1 MPTAPALA
9 TLFSLTL
16 LLAWPAAAQPRACTV
31 PPGPLQAMLCQDDV
45 LRALDARLR
54 AVEAEVAATELR
66 RATFAHRA
74 RDGQAAL
81 AAEAANREALRE
93 AYAARIAALE
103 EVLRQARALR
113 RIEQRR
119 GADGRMVAAP
129 GGAFPRPAM
138 LEQRCLGAALQ
149 ACRVTGAGV
158 ALGEDGRTRVVWQI
172 QQGFTEA
179 DGVRS
184 GIVLLGEVA
193 GGVRLLG
200 WSFEGHGYEAP
211 RILAREGGTLLH
223 VRGRAGGTG
232 RANGDLLYR
241 SGPRGWEEIET
252 ESWWAALP
260 ARLPAGLELR
270 QAVTYDFEQMAAEA
284 PLSRS
289 GDANCCPSGGSA
301 QLDFRIEGQG
311 LVLAGV
317 GLDAI
322 ARAASSSPGDACP
335 AERATYRLD
344 APAEWTLELRREG
357 PPASDASDLL
367 LRLRSGASG
376 GAYWFRFAAAQG
388 YGGLTIWPV
397 AAPGPGTA
405 EDGVRD
411 LETDDAL
418 RLDLYPVNDE
428 LAVLPDPPRSGV
440 PAPRRLFIPAL
451 GRALHYGELPQQAQT
466 GAARETMPPGFW
478 VLAACR

>member
-9 TLFSLTL
+9 TLLSLTL
-16 LLAWPAAAQPRACTV
+16 LLAWPAAAQPRACAV
-31 PPGPLQAMLCQDDV
+31 PPGPLQATLCQDDV

-54 AVEAEVAATELR
+54 ALEPEVAAAELR
-66 RATFAHRA
+66 RATVTQRA
-74 RDGQAAL
+74 RDWHAAL
-81 AAEAANREALRE
+81 AAEAPDRAALRD

-119 GADGRMVAAP
+119 GADGRLVAAP
-129 GGAFPRPAM
+129 GGTIPRPAT
-138 LEQRCLGAALQ
+138 LEQRCLGAALRD
-149 ACRVTGAGV
+149 CRVTGAGV
-158 ALGEDGRTRVVWQI
+158 ALAEDGRTRVLWQI
-172 QQGFTEA
+172 QEGFTEA

-184 GIVLLGEVA
+184 GIVLLAEVA

-211 RILAREGGTLLH
+211 RILPAEGGALLH
-223 VRGRAGGTG
+223 VRGRAGGMG
-232 RANGDLLYR
+232 RANGDLLFR
-241 SGPRGWEEIET
+241 NGPRGWEEIET
-252 ESWWAALP
+252 ESWRAALP
-260 ARLPAGLELR
+260 GRLPAGLELR

-284 PLSRS
+284 TLARPE
-289 GDANCCPSGGSA
+289 DANCCPSGGSA
-301 QLDFRIEGQG
+301 QLDFRIEGTG

-322 ARAASSSPGDACP
+322 ARAVSPRAASCP

-357 PPASDASDLL
+357 PPASAASDLL
-367 LRLRSGASG
+367 LRLVSGAG
-376 GAYWFRFAAAQG
+376 GREYWFRFAAAQG

-397 AAPGPGTA
+397 AAPGPETA

-411 LETDDAL
+411 LETDDAM
-418 RLDLYPVNDE
+418 RLDVHPITDE
-428 LAVLPDPPRSGV
+428 LAILPDPPRSGV
-440 PAPRRLFIPAL
+440 PAPRRLFTPAL

-466 GAARETMPPGFW
+466 GAAREPMPPGFW
-478 VLAACR
+478 VLSACR

>member
-1 MPTAPALA
+1 MPIAPALA

-16 LLAWPAAAQPRACTV
+16 LFAWPAAAQPRGCTV
-31 PPGPLQAMLCQDDV
+31 PAGPLQATLCQDDV
-45 LRALDARLR
+45 LRALDARRR
-54 AVEAEVAATELR
+54 ALEAEVVATELR

-74 RDGQAAL
+74 RDWQATL
-81 AAEAANREALRE
+81 AADAPDRGALRD

-119 GADGRMVAAP
+119 GADGRLVAAQ
-129 GGAFPRPAM
+129 GGTIPRPAM
-138 LEQRCLGAALQ
+138 LEQRCLGTALRD
-149 ACRVTGAGV
+149 CRVTGAGV
-158 ALGEDGRTRVVWQI
+158 ALGEDGRTRVLWQI

-184 GIVLLGEVA
+184 GIVLLAEVP

-211 RILAREGGTLLH
+211 RILAGEGGALLH
-223 VRGRAGGTG
+223 VRGRAGGMG

-241 SGPRGWEEIET
+241 NGPRGWEEIET

-260 ARLPAGLELR
+260 GRLPAGLELR

-284 PLSRS
+284 VLSRAE
-289 GDANCCPSGGSA
+289 DANCCPSGGSA
-301 QLDFRIEGQG
+301 TLDFRIEGQG

-322 ARAASSSPGDACP
+322 ARAVSPRADSCP

-344 APAEWTLELRREG
+344 APGEWTAELRREG

-376 GAYWFRFAAAQG
+376 HDLWFRFAAAQG
-388 YGGLTIWPV
+388 YGGLTLWPV
-397 AAPGPGTA
+397 SAPGPGTA

-418 RLDLYPVNDE
+418 RLDFHPVSD
-428 LAVLPDPPRSGV
+428 AFAILPDPPRSGV

-451 GRALHYGELPQQAQT
+451 GRALHYGELPQQAQA
-466 GAARETMPPGFW
+466 GAARAPMPPGFW
-478 VLAACR
+478 VLSACR